1 MEITVIFLGFSD
13 PENDGR
19 TGDET
24 DGDSEHNYE
33 SSSSR

>member
-13 PENDGR
+13 LEHDRG

-24 DGDSEHNYE
+24 DSNSEKNYE